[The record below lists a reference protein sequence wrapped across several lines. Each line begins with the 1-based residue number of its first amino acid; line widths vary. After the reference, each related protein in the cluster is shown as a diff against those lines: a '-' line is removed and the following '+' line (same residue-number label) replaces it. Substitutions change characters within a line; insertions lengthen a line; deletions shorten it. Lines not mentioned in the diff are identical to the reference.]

1 MSNLNFNDGKPPIVL
16 AVDTS
21 SACAGFALARG
32 NDLIASL
39 KGDASVPHSR
49 TFFLQIAELLKTAG
63 ISLGEIEIFAV
74 ATGPGSFT
82 GLRVGLAAVRGLAH
96 SLGKPA
102 VGINSIEAMALSSKI
117 IGDILVLIAAGRNEV
132 YSGVC
137 RVTEAGEVER
147 LGADQVGSLASILNS
162 DWKSQPLF
170 VVGNISEELLT
181 GMPNWHFRACFTSVA
196 EAIALRAPALSIDRA
211 GFSLRPHYVR
221 PSDAEI
227 KRKD

>member
-32 NDLIASL
+32 NELIASL
-39 KGDASVPHSR
+39 NSDAAVPHSR
-49 TFFLQIAELLKTAG
+49 TFFLQIAQLLKTAG
-63 ISLGEIEIFAV
+63 IGLGEIEIFAV

-102 VGINSIEAMALSSKI
+102 VGINSIDAMALSAKVV
-117 IGDILVLIAAGRNEV
+117 GDVLVLIAAGRNEV
-132 YSGVC
+132 YSGVR
-137 RVTEAGEVER
+137 RVTKNGEIER
-147 LGADQVGSLASILNS
+147 LGADQVGSLASVVNS
-162 DWKSQPLF
+162 DWKSQALF
-170 VVGNISEELLT
+170 VAGSISKELIKV
-181 GMPNWHFRACFTSVA
+181 PNWHFNACLTSVA
-196 EAIALRAPALSIDRA
+196 ETIALCVPAISMGNADS
-211 GFSLRPHYVR
+211 SLRPHYVR

>member
-1 MSNLNFNDGKPPIVL
+1 MSNLNFNDGNPPIVL

-32 NDLIASL
+32 NELIASL
-39 KGDASVPHSR
+39 NSDAAVPHSR
-49 TFFLQIAELLKTAG
+49 TFFLQIAQLMKTAG
-63 ISLGEIEIFAV
+63 IGLGEVEIFAV

-102 VGINSIEAMALSSKI
+102 VGVNSIDAMALSANFV
-117 IGDILVLIAAGRNEV
+117 GDVLVLIAAGRNEV
-132 YSGVC
+132 YSGVR
-137 RVTEAGEVER
+137 RVTKTGEIER
-147 LGADQVGSLASILNS
+147 LGADQVGSLASIVSS
-162 DWKSQPLF
+162 DWRSQSLF
-170 VVGNISEELLT
+170 VVGSISEESLT
-181 GMPNWHFRACFTSVA
+181 NMPNWHFNACLTSVA
-196 EAIALRAPALSIDRA
+196 EAIALRVPALGMGNADY
-211 GFSLRPHYVR
+211 SLRPHYVR

>member
-1 MSNLNFNDGKPPIVL
+1 MSNLNFNDAAPPIVL

-32 NDLIASL
+32 NKLIASL
-39 KGDASVPHSR
+39 KSDASVPHSR

-63 ISLGEIEIFAV
+63 ISLGDVEIFAV

-102 VGINSIEAMALSSKI
+102 VGVNSIEAMALSSNVV
-117 IGDILVLIAAGRNEV
+117 GDILVLIAAGRNEV

-137 RVTEAGEVER
+137 RVTEIGTVER
-147 LGADQVGSLASILNS
+147 LAADQVGSLASILNS
-162 DWKSQPLF
+162 DWKSQSLF
-170 VVGNISEELLT
+170 VVGSISEESLT
-181 GMPNWHFRACFTSVA
+181 NMPNWHFKPSFSSVA
-196 EAIALRAPALSIDRA
+196 EAIALRVPAFSLGSGDS
-211 GFSLRPHYVR
+211 SLRPHYVR